1 MSNVFAN
8 ISGALDTHL
17 DDMVGRPPVAWENK
31 KYAPTIGELYLR
43 PVNMQGETVAIT
55 SEQDETVGVYEIEI
69 FAPANEGKEESVAT
83 VTCNNE
89 FVGPALAGDLIC
101 GVAEV
106 TRRGGSLVF
115 VRAVL
120 SVEERVI
127 LTSSAVIKR
136 LRPKH

>member
-1 MSNVFAN
+1 MNPQDYDVPTQYRHWAGDPAEDRMGPFFFRIEQGVIHSAFRVQAQHCNSHASAHGGLLMAFADYTLC
-8 ISGALDTHL
+8 IA
-17 DDMVGRPPVAWENK
+17 
-31 KYAPTIGELYLR
+31 
-43 PVNMQGETVAIT
+43 
-55 SEQDETVGVYEIEI
+55 
-69 FAPANEGKEESVAT
+69 ANEGKEESVAT

-89 FVGPALAGDLIC
+89 FVGPAVAGDLIC

-120 SVEERVI
+120 SVEDRVI